1 MMYAFLLSS
10 LFSSNHECRFFLLPL
25 PIYWAELRLVM
36 EVMLG
41 KQKKIAGG
49 RSGVAAFV
57 FLGTEKKRSRPVKGR
72 GRGELG
78 DKEQMECDEG
88 TEKRTHE
95 KCDEENAKWE
105 E

>member
-10 LFSSNHECRFFLLPL
+10 LFSNNHECRFFLLPL

-41 KQKKIAGG
+41 
-49 RSGVAAFV
+49 SDV

-78 DKEQMECDEG
+78 DKEQMECDEV
-88 TEKRTHE
+88 TEKWTHE
-95 KCDEENAKWE
+95 KCSEENAKWE